1 MTMQTDVLSGH
12 IDASGFIVPNG
23 RVRVKSITFQGS
35 GGGAGSV
42 DIFDTTAAPVAA
54 TYGRSGTTITVTKS
68 AHGLSNGARVGIEFQ
83 SAGGASGTNGN
94 YTITVTGANTFTIT
108 DPNSG
113 TVTPG
118 TACKYVDGTGGRW
131 LTSFLTATSQTTP
144 VHILLPGEG
153 ILAAQGVYVSLTNA
167 AFVTVFYG

>member
-1 MTMQTDVLSGH
+1 MGMQTDVLSGH
-12 IDASGFIVPNG
+12 IDTSGFIVTG
-23 RVRVKSITFQGS
+23 RVRVKSIVFQGS

-42 DIFDTTAAPVAA
+42 DVFDTTTAPVSA
-54 TYGRSGTTITVTKS
+54 TYGRSGNTITVSKS
-68 AHGLSNGARVGIEFQ
+68 AHGLTSGDTVGIEFQ
-83 SAGGASGTNGN
+83 SAGGSSGTNGN
-94 YTITVTGANTFTIT
+94 YTITVTNANTFTIT
-108 DPNSG
+108 DVNSG

-144 VHILLPGEG
+144 VSIVVPGEG
-153 ILAAQGVYVSLTNA
+153 ILAQSGVYVNLTNA